1 MITIST
7 TTKDEARAM
16 HAVMIFAPAGL
27 DYGIYLL
34 GREVTAEEASTV

>member
-16 HAVMIFAPAGL
+16 HAVMISLRPLTWITVFTCSAGK
-27 DYGIYLL
+27 
-34 GREVTAEEASTV
+34 